1 MVTLH
6 KYVTDYQRADTLK
19 PRSINLQLLSKY
31 GQKQI
36 MFMFH
41 ELRGMNGFPLI
52 MQMMDF
58 HIPLLVS
65 FASVSQSEISVNMK
79 MSSSHVLPVYIQIG
93 I

>member
-1 MVTLH
+1 
-6 KYVTDYQRADTLK
+6 
-19 PRSINLQLLSKY
+19 
-31 GQKQI
+31 
-36 MFMFH
+36 
-41 ELRGMNGFPLI
+41 MNGFPLI

-79 MSSSHVLPVYIQIG
+79 MSSSHVLPVYIQMG

>member
-1 MVTLH
+1 
-6 KYVTDYQRADTLK
+6 
-19 PRSINLQLLSKY
+19 
-31 GQKQI
+31 
-36 MFMFH
+36 
-41 ELRGMNGFPLI
+41 MNGFPLI

-58 HIPLLVS
+58 HISLLVS